1 MNTRIRMAAAGLF
14 VSLLLVL
21 VSGCNES
28 VKSVSNPA
36 LTAQDYSLYSS
47 QSVVPQPSY
56 STPATS
62 APTSS
67 ANAGLAS
74 DIPSVRKMLLQALQS
89 TNAQTNFCRNVTRSL
104 QLGEVELTNISES
117 LQSAKT
123 EAGLV
128 QLGHLE
134 ASYKTATAQ
143 SRGLEISDTYLEN
156 GILYTQST
164 VEDSADAANNRDQAV
179 TSAKAEN
186 TDAIP
191 AFYLHLTD
199 RMIRSVDISPAGSD
213 MLYSLTL
220 DPESCQEQVVE
231 LLQGE
236 TYGLN
241 FEQTTFQLDY
251 NVCTARSDA
260 SGCVIELSSSIGGRF
275 LTDGVEQAGELN
287 IKYTYSDLSTA
298 SVPARPV
305 WIEKP

>member
-134 ASYKTATAQ
+134 ASYKPLPPSPGAWRLATPIWKTVF
-143 SRGLEISDTYLEN
+143 STPSPPWRTRPTRPTI
-156 GILYTQST
+156 GI
-164 VEDSADAANNRDQAV
+164 
-179 TSAKAEN
+179 
-186 TDAIP
+186 
-191 AFYLHLTD
+191 
-199 RMIRSVDISPAGSD
+199 
-213 MLYSLTL
+213 
-220 DPESCQEQVVE
+220 
-231 LLQGE
+231 
-236 TYGLN
+236 
-241 FEQTTFQLDY
+241 
-251 NVCTARSDA
+251 
-260 SGCVIELSSSIGGRF
+260 
-275 LTDGVEQAGELN
+275 
-287 IKYTYSDLSTA
+287 
-298 SVPARPV
+298 RP
-305 WIEKP
+305 